1 MSSLLDAFLSVPAPL
16 LLLLVFALP
25 ALEASAFLGL
35 VVPGET
41 MVILGGVAAHAGHL
55 SLAAV
60 IAAAIAGAVVGDQ
73 VGFVVGR
80 RYGSRF
86 LGRVAASPHRRGQVD
101 RALALVRRRG
111 ATAVAL
117 GRWAAALRALVPGI
131 AGMSGMGRL
140 PFTVANVLGG
150 ALWAVAMAV
159 AGFLAGASYKALES
173 RLGIAADV
181 VLALVVV
188 TIGVTWWRA
197 RRRRDEVP
205 PAA

>member
-1 MSSLLDAFLSVPAPL
+1 
-16 LLLLVFALP
+16 
-25 ALEASAFLGL
+25 
-35 VVPGET
+35 
-41 MVILGGVAAHAGHL
+41 VAAHGGHL

-188 TIGVTWWRA
+188 AIGVTWWRA
-197 RRRRDEVP
+197 RRRDEVP
-205 PAA
+205 PAE

>member
-1 MSSLLDAFLSVPAPL
+1 MSSLLDAFLSVPTPL

-35 VVPGET
+35 VIPGET
-41 MVILGGVAAHAGHL
+41 MVILGGVAAHGGHL

-188 TIGVTWWRA
+188 AIGVTWWRA
-197 RRRRDEVP
+197 RRRDEVP
-205 PAA
+205 PAE

>member
-1 MSSLLDAFLSVPAPL
+1 MSSLLDAFLSVPAPV
-16 LLLLVFALP
+16 LLLLVFTLP

-60 IAAAIAGAVVGDQ
+60 IAAAVAGAVVGDQ

-80 RYGSRF
+80 RYGNRF

-101 RALALVRRRG
+101 RVLALVRRRG

-150 ALWAVAMAV
+150 SLWAVAMAV

-188 TIGVTWWRA
+188 AIGVTWWRA
-197 RRRRDEVP
+197 RRRDEVP
-205 PAA
+205 PAE

>member
-1 MSSLLDAFLSVPAPL
+1 MSTLLDAFLSVPAPL

-73 VGFVVGR
+73 VGFVIGR

>member
-25 ALEASAFLGL
+25 ALEASAVLGL
-35 VVPGET
+35 VIPGET
-41 MVILGGVAAHAGHL
+41 MVLLGGVAAHGGHL

-150 ALWAVAMAV
+150 ALWAVTMAV

-188 TIGVTWWRA
+188 AIGVTWWRA
-197 RRRRDEVP
+197 RRRDEVP
-205 PAA
+205 PAE

>member
-41 MVILGGVAAHAGHL
+41 MVILGGVAAHGGHL

-188 TIGVTWWRA
+188 AIGVTWWRA
-197 RRRRDEVP
+197 RRRDEVP
-205 PAA
+205 PAE